1 MIDRHLKRWIWWPAR
16 DIARVFHLLPLLGAV
31 ILFLLLTRPGQ
42 LQELYLSYVEKPEF
56 LPVLCAV
63 LSFALLSAALM
74 IAHYSL
80 IAERTRIV
88 FAPAGG
94 AQDEVALN
102 RVQRSWA
109 FILALVPWAGLA
121 LGLYWAGD
129 HLGIVG
135 HNLET
140 AVDPLLPQRGTP
152 ESGAVLAA
160 VKEVTAGATGFA
172 YKAWLTSFFVAAAGF
187 AIVFLLDRAGHG
199 RHSQTLKRATIIAM
213 ALLFVGFGIVA
224 WRGGDALEIELYRSI
239 GPLAVMALAALFLF
253 SAAATLCYL
262 SQKAGFPALSLV
274 FVIVGSAIIL
284 GASVAAIAFWLAI
297 ATLAVFVL
305 ALLSRQW
312 PVAGLAALVCALA
325 YFTVVRE
332 GREPPVSAAHDFD
345 RPTPEVKDALAKH
358 FADWL
363 KVRRP
368 QGNGEKYPV
377 FIIAV
382 QGGGIYAA
390 VAASQFLSVLQD
402 RCPSFAQHVFAIS
415 AVSGGA
421 IGATIF
427 QALTPQLQQPAPAG
441 CGLLSASAARS
452 LKNQTEEIML
462 DDHFSPIVAS
472 IGPDLLGAS
481 LGRSRAVEESFIHS
495 VARNAKEA
503 AQRLRG
509 DFSKHWGDRSLAPA
523 LMLNATWAE
532 TGYRVVFAPF
542 AMREGDGTVYSL
554 SEPTN
559 LDGISLMRAAVI
571 SARFPGILPPYA
583 MRRQAKQKET
593 RWNFV
598 DGGYA
603 DASGAATAID
613 LYDMLNEA
621 GEGLNVDVKV
631 IVLSGDKPQHD
642 PKEIDGTEFG
652 DLIAP
657 INAIMKVRGLLAAQ
671 SVRRA
676 CTSFKKLDQSN
687 YDRCPMDENLA
698 ESTEWKI
705 KVVELED
712 ELFSLPLG
720 WKISKTT
727 FDIVSLLIG
736 RSELC
741 TFDKRPGQA
750 TDQTEAAVKA
760 DPQKDPRKNVSTR
773 VLRNNS
779 CVLKAIEVAL
789 GAVDTRA
796 DALP

>member
-1 MIDRHLKRWIWWPAR
+1 MIEQLKRWIWWPAR
-16 DIARVFHLLPLLGAV
+16 DITGVFHLLPLLAAV

-42 LQELYLSYVEKPEF
+42 LQELYLSYIEKPEL
-56 LPVLCAV
+56 LPIVCAV
-63 LSFALLSAALM
+63 LSFTLLSAALM

-80 IAERTRIV
+80 SAERIRIV

-94 AQDEVALN
+94 AQDDVALN
-102 RVQRSWA
+102 HLQRAWA

-121 LGLYWAGD
+121 LGLYWAGG
-129 HLGIVG
+129 HLGTVG
-135 HNLET
+135 HNLE
-140 AVDPLLPQRGTP
+140 AAIDPLLPQRGMP
-152 ESGAVLAA
+152 ESDAVLAS
-160 VKEVTAGATGFA
+160 VKEVIAGATGFA
-172 YKAWLTSFFVAAAGF
+172 YKAWLASFFVAAAGLG
-187 AIVFLLDRAGHG
+187 VVYLLDRASRG
-199 RHSQTLKRATIIAM
+199 RHSRTLKRTTILAM
-213 ALLFVGFGIVA
+213 ALLFVGFGLVA
-224 WRGGDALEIELYRSI
+224 WRGGDALGIELYRWI
-239 GPLAVMALAALFLF
+239 GPLAVTALAALFLF
-253 SAAATLCYL
+253 SAAAILAYL
-262 SQKAGFPALSLV
+262 SQKAGLPALSLV
-274 FVIVGSAIIL
+274 LVITGSAIIL
-284 GASVAAIAFWLAI
+284 GASVGAIAYWLAI
-297 ATLAVFVL
+297 ATLAMLVL
-305 ALLSRQW
+305 AFLSRQW

-332 GREPPVSAAHDFD
+332 NRGPPVPAATVFD
-345 RPTPEVKDALAKH
+345 QPTPKTKEALAKH
-358 FADWL
+358 FAEWL

-368 QGNGEKYPV
+368 QGDGEKYPV

-390 VAASQFLSVLQD
+390 VASSQFLSVLQD
-402 RCPSFAQHVFAIS
+402 RCPAFAQHVFAIS

-421 IGATIF
+421 IGAAVF
-427 QALTPQLQQPAPAG
+427 QALTPRLQQPAPAG
-441 CGLLSASAARS
+441 CGLLSASTERS

-472 IGPDLLGAS
+472 IVPDLLGAS

-495 VARNAKEA
+495 VERNAKEA
-503 AQRLRG
+503 AEHLRG
-509 DFSKHWGDRSLAPA
+509 NFSNHWRDRSLVPA

-542 AMREGDGTVYSL
+542 VMGEGDGTVYSL
-554 SEPTN
+554 SDPDA
-559 LDGISLMRAAVI
+559 LKDVSLMRAAVV

-583 MRRQAKQKET
+583 IRRQSGQDEK

-613 LYDMLNEA
+613 LYQMLNDA
-621 GEGLNVDVKV
+621 GKGLNADIKV

-642 PKEIDGTEFG
+642 PKKIEGTEFG

-676 CTSFKKLDQSN
+676 CTSFKKLDQSS

-705 KVVELED
+705 KVVELQD

-727 FDIVSLLIG
+727 FDIVSLLMG

-741 TFDKRPGQA
+741 TFEKRPGQA
-750 TDQTEAAVKA
+750 TDQSEAPIKE
-760 DPQKDPRKNVSTR
+760 DPQKDPRKDVSTR

-779 CVLKAIEVAL
+779 CVLKAVEVAL